1 MAFCTFCGTSVP
13 DNIKFC
19 TSCGKPMGITA
30 PTPAPPVQPVQPYA
44 PAPDPNALPPG
55 SKYEPITTGGYIGI
69 MLLMM
74 LPLVNLILL
83 LVWACGGCRK
93 VNKTNFARALLIMML
108 ISAAISGII
117 FLIFG
122 SMFGAG
128 LSDITDTL
136 KSLE

>member
-1 MAFCTFCGTSVP
+1 
-13 DNIKFC
+13 
-19 TSCGKPMGITA
+19 
-30 PTPAPPVQPVQPYA
+30 
-44 PAPDPNALPPG
+44 
-55 SKYEPITTGGYIGI
+55 